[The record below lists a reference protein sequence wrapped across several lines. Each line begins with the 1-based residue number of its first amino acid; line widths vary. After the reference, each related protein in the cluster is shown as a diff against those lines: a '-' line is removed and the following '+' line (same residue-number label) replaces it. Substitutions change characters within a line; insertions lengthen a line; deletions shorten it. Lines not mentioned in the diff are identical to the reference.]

1 MKTIYHKAA
10 SRGHANHGWLDS
22 YHTFSF
28 ANYYDANRMG
38 FGALRVLN
46 DDTVAKGMG
55 FGQHPHRDMEIIS
68 IPLEGGLKH
77 GDNMGNSGVIVPGQ
91 IQVMSAGTGVVHSEM
106 NASATDAVKFLQIW
120 VIPNKQGVTPRYDE
134 ITLTQDSHKNKLRQI
149 ISPNQ
154 DDEGLWIHQDAWFY
168 WADFDKNQEQTYR
181 LNIPKNGVYAF
192 VIEGQVKIGDQILE
206 KRDGLGIWD
215 TDAFDFETMEDSV
228 VLFMEVP
235 I

>member
-1 MKTIYHKAA
+1 MKTIYHVAA